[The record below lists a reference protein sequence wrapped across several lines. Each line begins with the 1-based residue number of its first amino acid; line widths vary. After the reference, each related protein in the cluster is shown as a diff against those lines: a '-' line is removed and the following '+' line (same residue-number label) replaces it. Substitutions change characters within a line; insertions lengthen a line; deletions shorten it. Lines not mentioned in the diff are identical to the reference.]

1 MSKNKVMVLKDL
13 IREGTHNFLMFQ
25 EGPVP
30 VRLSAAVLPGEKEKT
45 GQSHLD
51 ILLPQGS

>member
-13 IREGTHNFLMFQ
+13 TREGTHNFLMFQ
-25 EGPVP
+25 EAPVP